1 MNGRKLSDSE
11 FEQMMASINPETIK
25 MGTNMA
31 KNNPDF
37 VRKATEN
44 YSGSAAQQRVQTPSM
59 NSINDES

>member
-1 MNGRKLSDSE
+1 
-11 FEQMMASINPETIK
+11 